1 MSIEAP
7 RELPEGPSAAS
18 AARIHDMVAGQP
30 GSVERHVP
38 GSSGAHGWMPC
49 AAIAVAVLVLLLLGI
64 DTAGIRVISEAGAIC
79 PIVGLP
85 GLFGPNGSSFFRR
98 WLRRY
103 VSIEDNPRR
112 NNSHPRDPDLDEF
125 SGAPQGLHTRH
136 HDGMDVIGRMENI
149 PGALR
154 RFDDLVSPGGAADPE
169 ENSTAILQ
177 FDDSPLP
184 GMAGTPLEFSARHD
198 SGTDPD
204 GRLPDEPDIP
214 LEHPPDDEPAPQ
226 PEPLTDEE
234 LMRLLGLDDG
244 GDEPSAWGADS
255 GDLPSAGVPD
265 PGEPADVVV
274 VPGNNRPLEELIGDL
289 ESPDAELRRCTAGA
303 AAEHGAD
310 AVSPLI
316 RALARADDGSRWCIA
331 EALALIGKDA
341 IPALIAALGNDA
353 VQAGAAATLVRMG
366 EPAVPPLIAALARG
380 DDEVRFGVLYALRE
394 IGDAAVP
401 FLVEALDAPDGE
413 TRRSAA
419 SVLKDLGWKPSD
431 NDAAIRYFIAGEAW
445 LDVAEYGGRAVDPL
459 IRILRSPDRESWW
472 NAARTLGEIGG
483 PAVDPLIGL
492 LHEADD
498 EDLRPLAG
506 MALAEIGSPAVD
518 SLIGLLGEPAL
529 RETAVVALLKIGEA
543 AAEACV
549 LALDG
554 ADADVGETLR
564 AILGALGEAA
574 IPPLIQA
581 LTAGRSGLRAGVAD
595 ILDGM
600 GWEPWS
606 DNERAWYLI
615 AREEWMEL
623 ALMGEPAVDP
633 LIRALK
639 DDDAHIRNEAA
650 ATLGEIGNPAAVG
663 PLVDALAGEPGLPAA
678 ADALVAIGRPSVLPV
693 LALLEREAGAARET
707 AVEVLGRLGAA
718 EAVPAIVALVRS
730 GGDRIHRKAVDA
742 LVGIGEP
749 AVDALIPL
757 LGEDGDGHA
766 GAAAA
771 LTGIGDASVPPL
783 LAVLEDGNART
794 RMGAA
799 RVLTRLGQV
808 PAGVEEQAAYLIA
821 LQRWPEVI
829 TLGAPAVVPLAARL
843 ADPDPAV
850 QAGAADSLAR
860 IGAPAAPFLVGL
872 LADGARVRAAG
883 DTLAMIGEAAVGP
896 LIGALGDDEQG
907 RAAAGVLVRIG
918 RPAAGALIPILGD
931 PRTGEAAAEILGAM
945 GQSSLDALIEALG
958 DDDALVRQRAGD
970 LLLTLGETAIGPL
983 VGALDHSAAAVRLG
997 AIDTLVRAGR
1007 PAVPALTE
1015 ALEDGRYHTRLGA
1028 AEVLGRTGWVPETE
1042 GETIR
1047 YLIAKEQW
1055 ASVAEVGP
1063 GAVEPL
1069 IRTLN
1074 DPDSAIQMGAAR
1086 ALGMIGAPAVTRLIR
1101 ELEIE
1106 QDGRQRKAVEA
1117 LKLIGEPAV
1126 VPLIDA
1132 LQDREWHVRLG
1143 AARALVGIGDAAVEQ
1158 LVLALRN
1165 SPPVV
1170 RMGAAATLGKIGTPA
1185 AIAPLTDALLHD
1197 DPRVGRVAVQALG
1210 RMGEAAVTPLLRV
1223 LREGNDAARRGAVA
1237 ALVLI
1242 GGPAAGLLPGALADE
1257 DFRVRAGVADALD
1270 RLGWSPEPGE
1280 ETVRYL
1286 IAKERWSDLVRM
1298 GPAVIEP
1305 LVAALNDRDDSIRR
1319 RAARV
1324 LGETRDSRA
1333 IPALMFLLRDD
1344 YYSIRR
1350 EAAAALA
1357 VAGAA
1362 AVEPVISALADPDG
1376 DVRKR
1381 AADVLAGIGDAR
1393 AIAPLLC
1400 AANDEDWYVRKAA
1413 EDAVQRVRERIGGSR

>member
-7 RELPEGPSAAS
+7 REPPEGPSTLS
-18 AARIHDMVAGQP
+18 AAQIRDMVAGQP
-30 GSVERHVP
+30 GSLERRDP
-38 GSSGAHGWMPC
+38 GAGRGHEWLPC
-49 AAIAVAVLVLLLLGI
+49 AALAVAVLVLLLLG
-64 DTAGIRVISEAGAIC
+64 TGAAGVRVVPESFC
-79 PIVGLP
+79 PIVGLA
-85 GLFGPNGSSFFRR
+85 GIFGPDRTSFFRR
-98 WLRRY
+98 WIVKY
-103 VSIEDNPRR
+103 TGKGEEAEGQ
-112 NNSHPRDPDLDEF
+112 HERDPGLMPPAAGDLPESHDDESGEPGSIPEVLQLCDDPAF
-125 SGAPQGLHTRH
+125 SA
-136 HDGMDVIGRMENI
+136 
-149 PGALR
+149 
-154 RFDDLVSPGGAADPE
+154 GAADPE
-169 ENSTAILQ
+169 EDPAVILQ
-177 FDDSPLP
+177 VDDP
-184 GMAGTPLEFSARHD
+184 A
-198 SGTDPD
+198 
-204 GRLPDEPDIP
+204 LPDAAEASPALSSDALQTGPGDIP
-214 LEHPPDDEPAPQ
+214 ADAADDPPDDQPVPQ
-226 PEPLTDEE
+226 PGSLSDEE

-244 GDEPSAWGADS
+244 GDEPSAWGVEFDTFPS
-255 GDLPSAGVPD
+255 DDEPDDIVPEPDLD
-265 PGEPADVVV
+265 
-274 VPGNNRPLEELIGDL
+274 RPLEELIGDL
-289 ESPDAELRRCTAGA
+289 GSPDADVRRCA
-303 AAEHGAD
+303 AGAD
-310 AVSPLI
+310 AVAPLI

-331 EALALIGKDA
+331 EALALIGEDA

-366 EPAVPPLIAALARG
+366 KPAVPPLIAALASG
-380 DDEVRFGVLYALRE
+380 DEEVRFGALYALRE
-394 IGDAAVP
+394 IGDVAVP
-401 FLVEALDAPDGE
+401 FLVGALEAPDGE

-419 SVLKDLGWKPSD
+419 TVLNEIGWKPSD
-431 NDAAIRYFIAGEAW
+431 DDEAIRYFIADEAW

-498 EDLRPLAG
+498 EELRPLIG
-506 MALAEIGSPAVD
+506 MALAETGSPAV
-518 SLIGLLGEPAL
+518 SPLIGLLAEPAL
-529 RETAVVALLKIGEA
+529 RETAAAALLKIGEA

-549 LALDG
+549 QALDG
-554 ADADVGETLR
+554 ADTDLGETLR
-564 AILGALGEAA
+564 GILSALGEAA

-581 LTAGRSGLRAGVAD
+581 LTSGRSGLRAGVAD
-595 ILDGM
+595 ILDTM
-600 GWEPWS
+600 GWEPWNE
-606 DNERAWYLI
+606 NERAWYLI

-623 ALMGEPAVDP
+623 ALMGGPAVDP
-633 LIRALK
+633 LIRALRG
-639 DDDAHIRNEAA
+639 DDDRIRGEAA

-663 PLVDALAGEPGLPAA
+663 PLVDALAAGLPAA

-693 LALLEREAGAARET
+693 LALLERETGAARET
-707 AVEVLGRLGAA
+707 AVEVLGRLGAP

-730 GGDRIHRKAVDA
+730 GGDRLHRRAVDA

-771 LTGIGDASVPPL
+771 LTGIGEASVPPL
-783 LAVLEDGNART
+783 VGALDDGSART

-799 RVLTRLGQV
+799 LVLKRLGWA

-821 LQRWPEVI
+821 LQRWPDAAG
-829 TLGAPAVVPLAARL
+829 LGAPAVAPLAARL

-850 QAGAADSLAR
+850 QAGAAAALLR
-860 IGAPAAPFLVGL
+860 IGAPAAPPLVGL
-872 LADGARVRAAG
+872 LADAARGRAAG
-883 DTLAMIGEAAVGP
+883 DTLAMIGEAAVEP
-896 LIGALGDDEQG
+896 LIGVLGDDEPG

-918 RPAAGALIPILGD
+918 RPAAGALIPVLGD
-931 PRTGEAAAEILGAM
+931 PGKGEAAAEILGAM
-945 GQSSLDALIEALG
+945 GETSLDPLIEALG
-958 DDDALVRQRAGD
+958 NDDALIRQRAGD
-970 LLLTLGETAIGPL
+970 LLLAFDEAAVGPL
-983 VGALDHSAAAVRLG
+983 IGALGNDDAAVRQG
-997 AIDTLVRAGR
+997 VIDTLARAGA

-1028 AEVLGRTGWVPETE
+1028 AEVLGRIGWVPATE

-1069 IRTLN
+1069 MRMLN
-1074 DPDSAIQMGAAR
+1074 DPDSAVQMGAAR

-1101 ELEIE
+1101 ELEVE
-1106 QDGRQRKAVEA
+1106 QDGRQRKAIEA

-1126 VPLIDA
+1126 APLIDA

-1143 AARALVGIGDAAVEQ
+1143 AARALVGIGDAAVER

-1165 SPPVV
+1165 GPPVI
-1170 RMGAAATLGKIGTPA
+1170 RMGAAATLGKIGSPA

-1197 DPRVGRVAVQALG
+1197 DPRVGRVAVRALG
-1210 RMGEAAVTPLLRV
+1210 MMGEAAVTPLLRV
-1223 LREGNDAARRGAVA
+1223 LREGNDDARRGAVA

-1242 GGPAAGLLPGALADE
+1242 GAPAAGLLPGALADE
-1257 DFRVRAGVADALD
+1257 DFRVRAGAADALD
-1270 RLGWSPEPGE
+1270 RLGWSPAPGE

-1286 IAKERWSDLVRM
+1286 IAKERWSDLARM
-1298 GPAVIEP
+1298 GPPVVGP
-1305 LVAALNDRDDSIRR
+1305 LVAVLNDRDDSIRR
-1319 RAARV
+1319 RAVRV
-1324 LGETRDSRA
+1324 LGEVRDPRA
-1333 IPALMFLLRDD
+1333 VPALMALLHDD

-1357 VAGAA
+1357 AAGAP
-1362 AVEPVISALADPDG
+1362 AVAPVVSALDDPDG

-1381 AADVLAGIGDAR
+1381 AADVLACIGDAR
-1393 AIAPLLC
+1393 AIAPLLR

-1413 EDAVQRVRERIGGSR
+1413 EDALQRIRGRIEGNR

>member
-1 MSIEAP
+1 V
-7 RELPEGPSAAS
+7 AAVT
-18 AARIHDMVAGQP
+18 I
-30 GSVERHVP
+30 
-38 GSSGAHGWMPC
+38 
-49 AAIAVAVLVLLLLGI
+49 LLLLGI
-64 DTAGIRVISEAGAIC
+64 DTAGIQVVSEAGAFC

-85 GLFGPNGSSFFRR
+85 GLFGPDGSSLFRR

-103 VSIEDNPRR
+103 VRRDGREDNPGK
-112 NNSHPRDPDLDEF
+112 NNPLPRGPGIDEL
-125 SGAPQGLHTRH
+125 SGAPQGFHAHH

-184 GMAGTPLEFSARHD
+184 GRTGTPLEVSGWHD
-198 SGTDPD
+198 SETDPD
-204 GRLPDEPDIP
+204 GCLPDEPDIP

-244 GDEPSAWGADS
+244 GDEPSAWGADFGTFPLA
-255 GDLPSAGVPD
+255 GDPDPDEPVVVPD
-265 PGEPADVVV
+265 PDEPADSIV
-274 VPGNNRPLEELIGDL
+274 VPDNNRPLELLIGDL
-289 ESPDAELRRCTAGA
+289 GSPDAEVRRCAVRA
-303 AAEHGAD
+303 VAECGAD

-316 RALARADDGSRWCIA
+316 RALARADDRSRWCIA
-331 EALALIGKDA
+331 EALALIGEDA

-366 EPAVPPLIAALARG
+366 EPAVPPLITALARG
-380 DDEVRFGVLYALRE
+380 DDEVRFGALYALRE
-394 IGDAAVP
+394 IGDATVP
-401 FLVEALDAPDGE
+401 FLVEVLDAPDGE
-413 TRRSAA
+413 IRRSAA
-419 SVLKDLGWKPSD
+419 SVLREIGWKPVD
-431 NDAAIRYFIAGEAW
+431 DDAAIRYFIAGEAW
-445 LDVAEYGGRAVDPL
+445 LDAAEYGGRAVDPL
-459 IRILRSPDRESWW
+459 IRILRSPDRDAWW
-472 NAARTLGEIGG
+472 NAARTLGEIGA

-492 LHEADD
+492 LYEADD

-506 MALAEIGSPAVD
+506 MALAEIGLPAVN
-518 SLIGLLGEPAL
+518 SLIGLLSEPVL
-529 RETAVVALLKIGEA
+529 RETAVAALLKIGEA

-554 ADADVGETLR
+554 ADTDVEETLR
-564 AILGALGEAA
+564 GILGALGEAA

-581 LTAGRSGLRAGVAD
+581 LTAGRSGLRGGVAD

-633 LIRALK
+633 LIRALRG
-639 DDDAHIRNEAA
+639 DDDRIRSEAA
-650 ATLGEIGNPAAVG
+650 ATLGELGLPAAVG
-663 PLVDALAGEPGLPAA
+663 PLVDALASDAVAPAA
-678 ADALVAIGRPSVLPV
+678 ADALVAIGKPAVLPV
-693 LALLEREAGAARET
+693 LVLLERETGAVRET
-707 AVEVLGRLGAA
+707 AVEVLGRLGAP
-718 EAVPAIVALVRS
+718 EAVPAIVGLVRN
-730 GGDRIHRKAVDA
+730 GGDRLHRKAVDA

-749 AVDALIPL
+749 AVNALIPL

-766 GAAAA
+766 GATAA
-771 LTGIGDASVPPL
+771 LTGIGDVSVPPL
-783 LAVLEDGNART
+783 LEALEDENARI

-799 RVLTRLGQV
+799 LVLKRLGRV
-808 PAGVEEQAAYLIA
+808 PVGVEEQAAHLIA
-821 LQRWPEVI
+821 LQQWPDAAG
-829 TLGAPAVVPLAARL
+829 LGATAVAPLAARL

-850 QAGAADSLAR
+850 QAGVADALAR
-860 IGAPAAPFLVGL
+860 IGAPAAPPLICL
-872 LADGARVRAAG
+872 LGDGARRRAAG
-883 DTLAMIGEAAVGP
+883 DTLVRIGEAAVEP
-896 LIGALGDDEQG
+896 LIGVLEDEELRG
-907 RAAAGVLVRIG
+907 AVAEVLVRIG
-918 RPAAGALIPILGD
+918 RPAAGALVPALGD
-931 PRTGEAAAEILGAM
+931 SGRGQAAAEVLGAM
-945 GQSSLDALIEALG
+945 GESSLDLLVEALG

-983 VGALDHSAAAVRLG
+983 VGALGHPTAAVRQG
-997 AIDTLVRAGR
+997 AIDTLARSGK
-1007 PAVPALTE
+1007 PAVAALTE
-1015 ALEDGRYHTRLGA
+1015 ALEDERYFVRLGA

-1055 ASVAEVGP
+1055 ASVAEIGP

-1069 IRTLN
+1069 IRTLS

-1086 ALGMIGAPAVTRLIR
+1086 ALGMMGAPAVTRLVR
-1101 ELEIE
+1101 ELAVE
-1106 QDGRQRKAVEA
+1106 QDGRQRKVVEA
-1117 LKLIGEPAV
+1117 LKMIGEPAV
-1126 VPLIDA
+1126 MPLIDS

-1143 AARALVGIGDAAVEQ
+1143 AVRTLVGIGDAAVEQ
-1158 LVLALRN
+1158 LVLALR
-1165 SPPVV
+1165 SGPPAV
-1170 RMGAAATLGKIGTPA
+1170 RMGAAATLGKIGGPA
-1185 AIAPLTDALLHD
+1185 AIGPLTDALLYD
-1197 DPRVGRVAVQALG
+1197 EQRVGRVAVRALG
-1210 RMGEAAVTPLLRV
+1210 MTGEAAVNPLLRV
-1223 LREGNDAARRGAVA
+1223 LREGNDDARRGAVA

-1242 GGPAAGLLPGALADE
+1242 GAPAAGLLPGALADE
-1257 DFRVRAGVADALD
+1257 DFRVRAGAADALD

-1286 IAKERWSDLVRM
+1286 IAKERWSDLARM
-1298 GPAVIEP
+1298 GSPVVGP
-1305 LVAALNDRDDSIRR
+1305 LVAALNDPDDSIRR
-1319 RAARV
+1319 RVARV
-1324 LGETRDSRA
+1324 LGEVRDPRA
-1333 IPALMFLLRDD
+1333 IPALMALLHDD

-1357 VAGAA
+1357 AAGAL
-1362 AVEPVISALADPDG
+1362 AVEPVISALDDPDG

-1393 AIAPLLC
+1393 AIEPLLRIRS
-1400 AANDEDWYVRKAA
+1400 DEDWYVRRAA
-1413 EDAVQRVRERIGGSR
+1413 EDAVKRIRERSEGSR